1 MIIKLPFPA
10 HELFPNRKNGKHWSA
25 TLRAKQKQRS
35 EAFVITAA
43 AFRKDF
49 EITQKKKEWPVGDIP
64 LSLVY
69 LTPDKRKRDADN
81 MLAASKAM
89 IDGMAQALG
98 IDDSRFRPILVDW
111 VQGPQEGGL
120 LAALGVEIISG
131 VSYELTTKK

>member
-10 HELFPNRKNGKHWSA
+10 KELFPNKKNGKHWSA
-25 TLRAKQKQRS
+25 TLSVKHSQKL
-35 EAFVITAA
+35 EAFKRTAA
-43 AFRKDF
+43 AVRKDF
-49 EITQKKKEWPVGDIP
+49 EITQNKKEWPLGDVP

-111 VQGPQEGGL
+111 VQGPKEGGL
-120 LAALGVEIISG
+120 LAAVGVEIISG
-131 VSYELTTKK
+131 VAL